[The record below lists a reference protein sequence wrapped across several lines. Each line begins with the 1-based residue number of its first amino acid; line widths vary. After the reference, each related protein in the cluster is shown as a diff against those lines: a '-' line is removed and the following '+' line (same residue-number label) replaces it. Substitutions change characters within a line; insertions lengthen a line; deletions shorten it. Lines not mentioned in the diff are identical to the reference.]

1 MPARSVQIRPSIL
14 TTLQS
19 RGEMILF
26 EEKASSF
33 DERLMSLYHSTPTH
47 QAFFSPGAA
56 ESLEMI
62 YAVVEQNRKHDR
74 GRIESLE
81 REVAELREAVGLDR
95 PAPRKASKTQVKK
108 EIRAHC
114 AQHDGQVIYPSDIA
128 EDLNL
133 DYDLVLVA
141 INELEKENKV
151 SKA

>member
-1 MPARSVQIRPSIL
+1 MPAGSVQALLPIL
-14 TTLQS
+14 TVIKP
-19 RGEMILF
+19 RGGIILF

-33 DERLMSLYHSTPTH
+33 DEGLMPLYHSTPTH
-47 QAFFSPGAA
+47 RTFFSPGAA

-62 YAVVEQNRKHDR
+62 HAVLEQNRQRDR

-108 EIRAHC
+108 EIRAHF

-128 EDLNL
+128 ENLNL
-133 DYDLVLVA
+133 DYDSVLIA

>member
-1 MPARSVQIRPSIL
+1 MPARSVQVRSSIL

-19 RGEMILF
+19 RGEIILY

-33 DERLMSLYHSTPTH
+33 DEGLMPLYRSTPTH
-47 QAFFSPGAA
+47 RAFFAPGAA

-62 YAVVEQNRKHDR
+62 HAVVEQNRQRDR
-74 GRIESLE
+74 TRIESLE
-81 REVAELREAVGLDR
+81 REVAELREAVGLDQ

-108 EIRAHC
+108 EIRAHF

-133 DYDLVLVA
+133 DYDSVLAA
-141 INELEKENKV
+141 INELEKEGKV

>member
-1 MPARSVQIRPSIL
+1 MPARPVQVRSSIL

-19 RGEMILF
+19 GEEIILF

-33 DERLMSLYHSTPTH
+33 DERLMSFYHSTPTH
-47 QAFFSPGAA
+47 RTFFSPGAA
-56 ESLEMI
+56 ESLEVI
-62 YAVVEQNRKHDR
+62 HAVVEQNRQRDR

-108 EIRAHC
+108 EIRAHF

-133 DYDLVLVA
+133 DYDSVLAA
-141 INELEKENKV
+141 INELEKEGKIA
-151 SKA
+151 KT